1 MYEEIA
7 AFDQLTLSDFK
18 NWSSA
23 ALKPSNKY
31 NIIMTINVHTI
42 KISKV
47 WCCCLCCLF
56 VSQFSKLLC

>member
-23 ALKPSNKY
+23 ALKTSNKY

-47 WCCCLCCLF
+47 
-56 VSQFSKLLC
+56 